1 MNKLWL
7 ILFMVSSILGF
18 TACSDENDSPQTPLT
33 DVVMNSMAS
42 IGDIFTINGSGF
54 DKTSTQIYFRNE
66 NEEEIHV
73 KNLEF
78 TATGIQFKV
87 PTELTPGKSPSF

>member
-7 ILFMVSSILGF
+7 ILLMMSCTIGF
-18 TACSDENDSPQTPLT
+18 TACSDDDGSSQGPLT
-33 DVVMNSMAS
+33 EVSMNKTAS

-73 KNLEF
+73 KDLRLLAFNLKF
-78 TATGIQFKV
+78 QQ
-87 PTELTPGKSPSF
+87 S